1 MSEMSQVTVWITR
14 TARPGCE
21 LDFERALH
29 DFVQRSLSQ
38 PGQLGVHVTRPVPGS
53 GSREY
58 RIVRKFADREALA
71 AFRASPDYLEWDR
84 QVCQLTEG
92 EGHFEELAGLESWF
106 TPAGAVL
113 HPLPRWKMAL
123 VTFVGVYPLTS
134 ILPRLFLRL
143 LPGWHPLLVNIVVTG
158 LIVGSLT
165 WVIMPLLSRLLHPW
179 LHPEQNVRT
188 T

>member
-1 MSEMSQVTVWITR
+1 
-14 TARPGCE
+14 
-21 LDFERALH
+21 
-29 DFVQRSLSQ
+29 
-38 PGQLGVHVTRPVPGS
+38 
-53 GSREY
+53 
-58 RIVRKFADREALA
+58 
-71 AFRASPDYLEWDR
+71 
-84 QVCQLTEG
+84 
-92 EGHFEELAGLESWF
+92 
-106 TPAGAVL
+106 
-113 HPLPRWKMAL
+113 MAL

-179 LHPEQNVRT
+179 LHPEQNVIT